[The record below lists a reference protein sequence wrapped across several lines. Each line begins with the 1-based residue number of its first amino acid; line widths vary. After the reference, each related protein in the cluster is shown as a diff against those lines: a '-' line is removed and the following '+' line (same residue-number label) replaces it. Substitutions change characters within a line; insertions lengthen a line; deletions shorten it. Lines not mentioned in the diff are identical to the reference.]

1 MPHLPH
7 DVRPER
13 DQGPAGELIRA
24 TPAHPFGTLRNVE
37 TEAQPAV
44 EGWSVEH
51 VLALAPSASA
61 AGAARAAGIPALW
74 SATGCD
80 GSELWGR
87 YQGSGAEPYHT
98 RVELAEARSA
108 CTCPSRRQPCK
119 HALGLLLLWCSGK
132 VTRSAGPVFS
142 LPPLPRSS
150 RWASPAAGPAGAL
163 SAVPG
168 GDPADQGPRRSTAPA
183 ELLADSPSRPPA
195 DRRAAERAARI
206 SAGLEDLDR
215 WLADV
220 LRRGLLAE
228 EIGRPETWEGVAA
241 RLVDAQAGSL
251 ANRIRRIATMV
262 GTRPGWQE
270 VVLAELGVLHLLA
283 EAGRRLPELD
293 GDLAESVRS
302 ALGLRVRQADVL
314 AAAGECDVWRS
325 LGCSDTI
332 EDRIVVRRR
341 WLRAAGSARWAL
353 VASFSTSGL
362 GLDDGLPLS
371 SAWRGELHRY
381 PGRVEL
387 RCAVG
392 MIAEERADPGPLHTS
407 SIAGACEE
415 IGDGLAAVPW
425 VERWPVTVLAAAARR
440 DGRWVL
446 TDRTGSLPIAGEPPM
461 WPIIVAATASGPVP
475 ITDEWTAAGLIP
487 LAVHLGERSVD
498 VGPAQ
503 GFGGRRSRS
512 PGLADIWERSR

>member
-1 MPHLPH
+1 MPDVPH
-7 DVRPER
+7 DVRSER
-13 DQGPAGELIRA
+13 DQGSAGELSRA
-24 TPAHPFGTLRNVE
+24 TLAHPFGTLRNVE
-37 TEAQPAV
+37 TEARPAV

-61 AGAARAAGIPALW
+61 AAAARAVGIPSWW

-80 GSELWGR
+80 GSEVWGR
-87 YQGSGAEPYHT
+87 YQGSGAEPYHC

-108 CTCPSRRQPCK
+108 CTCPSRHQPCK

-132 VTRSAGPVFS
+132 VARSAGPVFS
-142 LPPLPRSS
+142 LPPLPPPS
-150 RWASPAAGPAGAL
+150 RWASPAGGPAAAL
-163 SAVPG
+163 SAAPD
-168 GDPADQGPRRSTAPA
+168 GDPADRGPRRPAAPA
-183 ELLADSPSRPPA
+183 EPLAVSRPPA
-195 DRRAAERAARI
+195 DQRAAERAARL

-215 WLADV
+215 WLADA

-228 EIGRPETWEGVAA
+228 QIGRPETWEGVAA

-251 ANRIRRIATMV
+251 ANRVRRIATIV

-270 VVLAELGVLHLLA
+270 AVFAELGVLHLLA

-293 GDLAESVRS
+293 GDLADSVRS

-314 AAAGECDVWRS
+314 ATAGESDVWRS

-362 GLDDGLPLS
+362 GLDDGLPLG

-381 PGRVEL
+381 PGRAEL

-392 MIAEERADPGPLHTS
+392 MIAEESADPGPLHTS

-415 IGDGLAAVPW
+415 IGDGLAAVLW
-425 VERWPVTVLAAAARR
+425 VERWPVTVLAAAARH

-446 TDRTGSLPIAGEPPM
+446 TDRTGSLPIAGEPPL
-461 WPIIVAATASGPVP
+461 WPIVVAATASEPVP
-475 ITDEWTAAGLIP
+475 ITAEWTAAGLIP
-487 LAVHLGERSVD
+487 LAVHLDGRSVD

-512 PGLADIWERSR
+512 PGLADAGERSR